1 MENKINDSKN
11 KNNIIKDYS
20 LYSNEPE
27 KLLKIAQEQIN
38 QNNIKQGIDILKN
51 TIDLARKK
59 FSGENKIELTKF
71 YNKYAD
77 AILQKI
83 ISSQNN
89 NDNDNYITDSDIAYK
104 YINEANEILE
114 NYLEQYNDKSP
125 NDLNKDIIN
134 YYLQLS
140 YNYNLLA
147 IYSKVN
153 LDYKNANEFY
163 NISIDITKK
172 YDDKFSRNL
181 TALYFE
187 QAQILIYDP
196 NKCLLSLYKCKV
208 IMEYYLQKEIT
219 KINLDIKLYLDE
231 NDLDLNNI
239 SYNDEKIYKNKDLIE
254 TNIELN
260 KSKENNPNIAEF
272 MDIIKDINNKIENV
286 VLELKEYDA
295 FKKKREEIKKIY
307 NVNNENINNEN
318 INKENIMNDLTD
330 KMSKIN
336 LINFRRNEPSGGDDD
351 IKKVE
356 EDYTK
361 EKLI

>member
-1 MENKINDSKN
+1 MENKIDDKN
-11 KNNIIKDYS
+11 QNNIITDYS
-20 LYSNEPE
+20 FYSTVPE
-27 KLLKIAQEQIN
+27 KLIQIAQEQIN
-38 QNNIKQGIDILKN
+38 KNNLDQGIDILKN
-51 TIDLARKK
+51 SIDFARKK
-59 FSGENKIELTKF
+59 YSGEDKIKLSEF

-83 ISSQNN
+83 ILSENN
-89 NDNDNYITDSDIAYK
+89 NDNDNYISNSDIAYK
-104 YINEANEILE
+104 YIYEANEILE
-114 NYLEQYNDKSP
+114 NYLEKYNDKSP
-125 NDLNKDIIN
+125 NDLNKDIIK
-134 YYLQLS
+134 YYLQLN

-153 LDYKNANEFY
+153 LDFKNANEFY
-163 NISIDITKK
+163 NVSIDITKK

-239 SYNDEKIYKNKDLIE
+239 SYNDEKIYKNKDIIE

-260 KSKENNPNIAEF
+260 KAKENNPNIAEF
-272 MDIIKDINNKIENV
+272 VDIIKDINDKIENV
-286 VLELKEYDA
+286 VLELKEYDN
-295 FKKKREEIKKIY
+295 FKKKKEEIKK
-307 NVNNENINNEN
+307 INNEN
-318 INKENIMNDLTD
+318 INKENIVKDLTV
-330 KMSKIN
+330 KMSKIK
-336 LINFRRNEPSGGDDD
+336 LINFRRNEPSNNDDD
-351 IKKVE
+351 IKKI
-356 EDYTK
+356 EDDFSK
-361 EKLI
+361 EKIF